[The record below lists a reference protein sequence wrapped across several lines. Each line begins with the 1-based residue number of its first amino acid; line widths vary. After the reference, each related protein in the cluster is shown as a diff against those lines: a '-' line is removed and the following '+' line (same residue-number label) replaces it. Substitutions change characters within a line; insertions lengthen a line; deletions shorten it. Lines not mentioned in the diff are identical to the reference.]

1 MMQPA
6 QSLTDQPAQ
15 IIETGIVRRERAM
28 SAHGVEWIVDPD
40 ATVAPFRDFLAGF
53 AGAGETLRRRFEPF
67 GRARSLPLA

>member
-1 MMQPA
+1 
-6 QSLTDQPAQ
+6 
-15 IIETGIVRRERAM
+15 M